1 MGGCIC
7 KRKRESSRRACDRRM
22 PSNSDSDPQTGGDG
36 TALQRANGDESRS
49 PRRRVVTRSARTASP
64 QQTSVDAC
72 ASGDTELDM
81 RELVRQT
88 MKMIRFLVSNE
99 QDAPA
104 PLAKLNSVAEE
115 EGGWIME
122 TVAQLLTRHMR
133 LDQSHSRGSDLSP
146 SQHRNMCIVLGCLA
160 EKLAGPSSA
169 EICCDATLNYLID
182 NLVSLLLNIFF
193 FWLILLVKSFEYV

>member
-36 TALQRANGDESRS
+36 AAAQRANGDESRS
-49 PRRRVVTRSARTASP
+49 PRRRVVTRSART
-64 QQTSVDAC
+64 VDAC
-72 ASGDTELDM
+72 ASGDAELDM

-88 MKMIRFLVSNE
+88 MKMIRE

-115 EGGWIME
+115 EGGWIM
-122 TVAQLLTRHMR
+122 VIM
-133 LDQSHSRGSDLSP
+133 S
-146 SQHRNMCIVLGCLA
+146 
-160 EKLAGPSSA
+160 
-169 EICCDATLNYLID
+169 LID
-182 NLVSLLLNIFF
+182 AIPLEEPLGPAVITLFLDESPLPTKVSF
-193 FWLILLVKSFEYV
+193 